1 MKRKY
6 LFCFLAVLL
15 VLTQILN
22 STAMVL
28 ADDTASEGDASN
40 YESAV
45 VIDISTG
52 NILYEKNA
60 DKPIYPAGL
69 MKLMTGLVALDKL
82 SSSETVTVSK
92 NKTLSKTISKLKSK
106 KKYYVR
112 IRTYKTVG
120 KTKYYSAWSK
130 AKNVKIK

>member
-45 VIDISTG
+45 VIDI
-52 NILYEKNA
+52 
-60 DKPIYPAGL
+60 
-69 MKLMTGLVALDKL
+69 
-82 SSSETVTVSK
+82 
-92 NKTLSKTISKLKSK
+92 
-106 KKYYVR
+106 
-112 IRTYKTVG
+112 
-120 KTKYYSAWSK
+120 
-130 AKNVKIK
+130 

>member
-60 DKPIYPAGL
+60 DKQIYPAGL
-69 MKLMTGLVALDKL
+69 MKLMT
-82 SSSETVTVSK
+82 
-92 NKTLSKTISKLKSK
+92 
-106 KKYYVR
+106 
-112 IRTYKTVG
+112 
-120 KTKYYSAWSK
+120 
-130 AKNVKIK
+130 